1 MDKSGHNKGHYWI
14 ISVSKS
20 SNSDIYTN
28 LKNLKTK
35 NLCTYLEEFKIPS
48 NFKVGTLDALVSL
61 GDILSKYDSY
71 IEGVVKK
78 IGRQRFE
85 FMGKDMRKAA
95 TIEIRDSN
103 GNDGMLYFIFI
114 SFYVI

>member
-14 ISVSKS
+14 ISISKT
-20 SNSDIYTN
+20 SNSDIYTK
-28 LKNLKTK
+28 LRDLKTK
-35 NLCTYLEEFKIPS
+35 KLCTYFEEFKIPS

-85 FMGKDMRKAA
+85 LMSKEMRKAA
-95 TIEIRDSN
+95 NIEIRDLN
-103 GNDGMLYFIFI
+103 GNDGENYFIIYF
-114 SFYVI
+114 